1 MNNEELLE
9 AASTQLDR
17 VLGFFPRVETK
28 ISALFAVD
36 VAMLALLAVNASKND
51 TAIWY
56 LALFYGLSVAAIGA
70 SIWFLYQA
78 SFPQLKGGDSSLV
91 YFKEIARRTEANF
104 IKEMRAVET
113 KAYGDDLL
121 GQVWR
126 NSEILTAKFHG
137 VKWAFICT
145 AAAVPVWFL
154 ALVIAS
160 IQHAQLVVK

>member
-36 VAMLALLAVNASKND
+36 VAMLALLALNASAND
-51 TAIWY
+51 LSVWY
-56 LALFYGLSVAAIGA
+56 LALLFGLSTLALVA
-70 SIWFLYQA
+70 SIWFLYEA

-104 IKEMRAVET
+104 IKEMRAADL
-113 KAYGDDLL
+113 KAYVDDLL

-126 NSEILTAKFHG
+126 NSEILNAKFHG
-137 VKWAFICT
+137 VRWAFICT
-145 AAAVPVWFL
+145 AAAVPVWFV
-154 ALVIAS
+154 ALIIAS
-160 IQHAQLVVK
+160 IQHAELVVK

>member
-1 MNNEELLE
+1 MEKNTLLE

-36 VAMLALLAVNASKND
+36 VAMLALLAINASAKD
-51 TAIWY
+51 GSVWY
-56 LALFYGLSVAAIGA
+56 LALFYGLAVLALGV

-78 SFPQLKGGDSSLV
+78 SFPRLEGGGNSLV
-91 YFKEIARRTEANF
+91 YFKEIARRTEASY
-104 IKEMRAVET
+104 IKEMRGCEVDHFA
-113 KAYGDDLL
+113 DDVL

-137 VKWAFICT
+137 V
-145 AAAVPVWFL
+145 PSSL
-154 ALVIAS
+154 
-160 IQHAQLVVK
+160 